1 VRVTLDGDEAEVRF
15 EVSNSGPAIEQSTLD
30 LMFEPLKRGLHNE
43 SRDQSEGSLGL
54 GLYISR
60 EIIKSHRGRH
70 HREVRP
76 ERNGVLG
83 AAASPPLVRIRRL

>member
-1 VRVTLDGDEAEVRF
+1 MRVTLDEDEAEVRF

-60 EIIKSHRGRH
+60 EIIKSHGGDITVKSDQS
-70 HREVRP
+70 ETVFSVRLP
-76 ERNGVLG
+76 
-83 AAASPPLVRIRRL
+83 RRR